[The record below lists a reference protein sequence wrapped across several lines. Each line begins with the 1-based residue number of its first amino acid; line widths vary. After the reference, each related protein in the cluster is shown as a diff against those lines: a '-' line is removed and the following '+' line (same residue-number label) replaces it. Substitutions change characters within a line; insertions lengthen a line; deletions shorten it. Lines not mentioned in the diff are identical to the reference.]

1 MTISIVKIEFSLS
14 VHATED
20 FDRNIEA
27 LANLIPEN
35 IIQESKIVVENLEGG
50 YENPIQY
57 VKTSFE
63 KNKYINEIL
72 AHVFSKLSIEQKQQL
87 NEEFEER
94 FNFDKKTFHL
104 RIDKHE
110 IFHNKLIISST
121 TNVIKMEIKLRTY
134 TKEANFKQ
142 FLVDQWLL

>member
-20 FDRNIEA
+20 FDKNMVA
-27 LANLIPEN
+27 LANLIPEE
-35 IIQESKIVVENLEGG
+35 IIQESEIVVEDLEGG

-57 VKTSFE
+57 IKTSFE

-72 AHVFSKLSIEQKQQL
+72 EYIISKLSIEQKQQL
-87 NEEFEER
+87 NEEFDER
-94 FNFDKKTFHL
+94 FNFNKKNLHI

-110 IFHNKLIISST
+110 IFHNKLIISSA

-134 TKEANFKQ
+134 TKEADFKQ
-142 FLVDQWLL
+142 FLVDQGLL